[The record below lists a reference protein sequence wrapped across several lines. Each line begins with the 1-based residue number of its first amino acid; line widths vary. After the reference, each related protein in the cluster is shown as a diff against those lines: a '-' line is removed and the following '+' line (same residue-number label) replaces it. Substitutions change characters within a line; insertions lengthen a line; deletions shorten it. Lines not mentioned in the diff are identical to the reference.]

1 MNIKIRREEPKD
13 YRKVE
18 EVAREAFWN
27 LYCPGCNEHLIIN
40 TMRSHTDF
48 IPELAFV
55 IELDD
60 KIVGSIFYTHSKVVS
75 EDGSEHKTITFG
87 PVSILPNLH
96 RKGLGKALISHS
108 IDQAKRL
115 GYNSIII
122 GGYPYHYEH
131 YGFTGTKKYGIS
143 MPDGNYYTGIMALP
157 LYEGALDG
165 VLGSVYMSEV
175 YEIDENNLDE
185 FDKDFPLKEKQEQ
198 ESQKEFEN
206 AVSEIDTNTIN

>member
-1 MNIKIRREEPKD
+1 MDIKIRREEHKD

-40 TMRSHTDF
+40 TMRTHTDF

-60 KIVGSIFYTHSKVVS
+60 KIVGSIFYTHSKVIS

-96 RKGLGKALISHS
+96 RKGLGKTLISYS
-108 IDQAKRL
+108 IKEAKRL

-122 GGYPYHYEH
+122 GGYPYHYEP
-131 YGFTGTKKYGIS
+131 YGFTGAKKYGIS
-143 MPDGNYYTGIMALP
+143 MPDGNYYTGIMTLP

-165 VLGSVYMSEV
+165 VSGNVYMSDV
-175 YEIDENNLDE
+175 YDPDENNLDE
-185 FDKDFPLKEKQEQ
+185 FDKGFPLKEKQEQ
-198 ESQKEFEN
+198 KSQKEFEK
-206 AVSEIDTNTIN
+206 AVSEIDTKQY